1 MNIETKIAE
10 TDEIEIIYDFYKEV
24 CKELEGAKHSPLWQ
38 IGLYPCIEDIKNHIK
53 NKDMYISIIDSR
65 IAGALAT
72 VNHGDYSSL
81 HLFAVHSDFRNQ
93 NLGGMMMNKLFEIAK
108 ERSNS
113 KIILDVVKGNLP
125 AEKLY
130 QKTGFKYIGEKPN
143 SLSVSARLI
152 LTFMNIAFNK

>member
-1 MNIETKIAE
+1 MNIKIKPAE
-10 TDEIEIIYDFYKEV
+10 NGEAEKIYHFYEDI
-24 CKELEGAKHSPLWQ
+24 CRGLEGAQYSPLWQ

-53 NKDMYISIIDSR
+53 NKDLYISIIDSR

-93 NLGGMMMNKLFEIAK
+93 NLGGMMLNKLFEIAK

-113 KIILDVVKGNLP
+113 KIVLDVVKGNLP

-130 QKTGFKYIGEKPN
+130 QKTGFKYIGEKTEFIERIGKVD
-143 SLSVSARLI
+143 L
-152 LTFMNIAFNK
+152 NIYEYSI

>member
-1 MNIETKIAE
+1 MNIKIKPAE
-10 TDEIEIIYDFYKEV
+10 NGEAEKIYHFYEDI
-24 CKELEGAKHSPLWQ
+24 CRGLEGAKYSPLWQ

-53 NKDMYISIIDSR
+53 NKDMYISIIDGR
-65 IAGALAT
+65 IAGAMAT

-93 NLGGMMMNKLFEIAK
+93 HLGGMMLNKLFEIAK

-113 KIILDVVKGNLP
+113 KIVLDVVKGNLP

-130 QKTGFKYIGEKPN
+130 QKTGFKYIGEKTEFIERIGK
-143 SLSVSARLI
+143 VD
-152 LTFMNIAFNK
+152 FNIYEYSI

>member
-1 MNIETKIAE
+1 MNIKIKPAE
-10 TDEIEIIYDFYKEV
+10 NGEAEKIYHFYEDI
-24 CKELEGAKHSPLWQ
+24 CRGLEGAQYSPLWQ

-130 QKTGFKYIGEKPN
+130 QKTGFKIYRRKNRIH
-143 SLSVSARLI
+143 
-152 LTFMNIAFNK
+152 

>member
-1 MNIETKIAE
+1 MNIKIKPAE
-10 TDEIEIIYDFYKEV
+10 NGEAEKIYHFYEDI
-24 CKELEGAKHSPLWQ
+24 CRGLEGAQYSPLWQ

-53 NKDMYISIIDSR
+53 NKDMYISIIDGR
-65 IAGALAT
+65 IAGAMAT

-93 NLGGMMMNKLFEIAK
+93 HLGGMMMNKLLKLQRKEATAK
-108 ERSNS
+108 LFLMLLKETCLLRNFIKKRDLNIS
-113 KIILDVVKGNLP
+113 
-125 AEKLY
+125 EK
-130 QKTGFKYIGEKPN
+130 KPN

>member
-1 MNIETKIAE
+1 MNIKIKPAE
-10 TDEIEIIYDFYKEV
+10 NGEAEKIYHFYEDI
-24 CKELEGAKHSPLWQ
+24 CRGLEGAQYSPLWQ
-38 IGLYPCIEDIKNHIK
+38 IGLYHCIEDIKNHIK

-130 QKTGFKYIGEKPN
+130 QKTGFKYIGEKTEFIERIGK
-143 SLSVSARLI
+143 VD
-152 LTFMNIAFNK
+152 FNIYEYSI

>member
-1 MNIETKIAE
+1 MNIKIKPAE
-10 TDEIEIIYDFYKEV
+10 NGEAEKIYHFYEDI
-24 CKELEGAKHSPLWQ
+24 CRGLEGAQYSPLWQ

-53 NKDMYISIIDSR
+53 NKDMYISIIDGR
-65 IAGALAT
+65 IAGAMAT

-93 NLGGMMMNKLFEIAK
+93 HLGGMMMNKLFEIAK

-130 QKTGFKYIGEKPN
+130 QKTGFKYIGEKTEFIERIGK
-143 SLSVSARLI
+143 VD
-152 LTFMNIAFNK
+152 FNIYEYSI

>member
-24 CKELEGAKHSPLWQ
+24 CKELEGAQYSPLWQ

-53 NKDMYISIIDSR
+53 NKDLYISIIDSR

-81 HLFAVHSDFRNQ
+81 HLFAVHFDFRNQ
-93 NLGGMMMNKLFEIAK
+93 HLGGMMLNKLLKLQRKETTAK
-108 ERSNS
+108 LFLMLLKETCLLRNFIKKRDLNIS
-113 KIILDVVKGNLP
+113 
-125 AEKLY
+125 EK
-130 QKTGFKYIGEKPN
+130 KPN

>member
-1 MNIETKIAE
+1 MNIKIKPAE
-10 TDEIEIIYDFYKEV
+10 NGEAQKIYHFYEDI
-24 CKELEGAKHSPLWQ
+24 CRGLEGAQYSPLWQ

-53 NKDMYISIIDSR
+53 NKDLYISIIDSR

-93 NLGGMMMNKLFEIAK
+93 HLGGMMLNKLFEIAK

-113 KIILDVVKGNLP
+113 KIVLDVVKGNLP

-130 QKTGFKYIGEKPN
+130 QKTGFKYIGEKTEFIERIGK
-143 SLSVSARLI
+143 VD
-152 LTFMNIAFNK
+152 FNIYEYSI

>member
-1 MNIETKIAE
+1 MNIKIKPAE
-10 TDEIEIIYDFYKEV
+10 NGEAEKIYHFYEDI
-24 CKELEGAKHSPLWQ
+24 CRGLEGAQYSPLWQ

-53 NKDMYISIIDSR
+53 NKDLYISIIDSR

-93 NLGGMMMNKLFEIAK
+93 HLGGMMLNKLFEIAK

-113 KIILDVVKGNLP
+113 KIVLDVVKGNLP

-130 QKTGFKYIGEKPN
+130 QKTGFKYIGEKTEFIERIGK
-143 SLSVSARLI
+143 VD
-152 LTFMNIAFNK
+152 FNIYEYSI